1 MLSSKNLRLTA
12 LAGVIALLSGSA
24 FAAEKVTDETRVDVR
39 TKAGIESLIVSDL
52 KPGETR
58 PATTAAGHPALVTRT
73 ADGLKIE
80 IGAESFAVNLPDL
93 GAGGDELA
101 NLGPNAKV
109 IRIDKDVERS
119 MADSGDGSQKKVV
132 VIKHHGPVDDKDID
146 VIARATDGDLPP
158 MADGQNIRV
167 TRMIKREV
175 TETRGS
181 PN

>member
-1 MLSSKNLRLTA
+1 MLNGKNLRLAA
-12 LAGVIALLSGSA
+12 LAGALALISGGA
-24 FAAEKVTDETRVDVR
+24 FAGEKVTDETRVDVR
-39 TKAGIESLIVSDL
+39 TKAGIESLIVADL

-80 IGAESFAVNLPDL
+80 IGSESFAVRLPDL

-109 IRIDKDVERS
+109 IRIDKDVEHA
-119 MADSGDGSQKKVV
+119 MADSGDGSRKKVV
-132 VIKHHGPVDDKDID
+132 VIKHQGPVDEKDID
-146 VIARATDGDLPP
+146 LIARATDSELPP

-167 TRMIKREV
+167 TRMIKHEA
-175 TETRGS
+175 TETSGA
-181 PN
+181 N